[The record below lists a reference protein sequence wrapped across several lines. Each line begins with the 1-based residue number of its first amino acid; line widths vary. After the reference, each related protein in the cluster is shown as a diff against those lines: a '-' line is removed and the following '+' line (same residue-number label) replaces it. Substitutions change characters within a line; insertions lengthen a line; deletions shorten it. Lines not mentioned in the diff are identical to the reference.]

1 MAIKPKKI
9 IATVALTCGLIA
21 AVAPASAYA
30 VTSAELASEL
40 KSVEYQLNS
49 LRDEMSLAAENYNL
63 ANREHEAAVADV
75 AACQQEIDATQKRV
89 DELQNQLATRAVSMY
104 RSGASSY
111 LDVLMGVS
119 SFGDFVSLWD
129 TLIGLNENDAQLVS
143 ENVKARTALEMAKS
157 QLVQRQADAQE
168 QLRLAAE
175 YQAEVE
181 SMTANY
187 NAMYNNLSAELQQ
200 AIAQEQ
206 AASQAAAMQA
216 QADYMSGQ
224 STLVI
229 ENDYGEQVEV
239 TYDSSTGSYVDS
251 SGNTYSGDSDAV
263 ARAYAALGVNYV
275 YGASSADA
283 FDCSGLVSYAI
294 TGEYGHAY
302 VSQDF
307 WGMSEVSDPQPG
319 DVVACSSGHC
329 GLYIGD
335 GKMIEAPYTGAQV
348 TISDVRG
355 KIVRP

>member
-1 MAIKPKKI
+1 MSFKTKSALFMA
-9 IATVALTCGLIA
+9 TALSLGLFVSVSPVDA
-21 AVAPASAYA
+21 LAVS
-30 VTSAELASEL
+30 SAEVQSEMQA
-40 KSVEYQLNS
+40 VEAQLDS

-63 ANREHEAAVADV
+63 ANRQHEDAVANV
-75 AACQQEIDATQKRV
+75 QVCQQQIQATKDRIG
-89 DELQNQLATRAVSMY
+89 ELQGQLGTRATSMY
-104 RSGASSY
+104 RSGAASY

-129 TLIGLNENDAQLVS
+129 TLISLNKSDAELVDATVQAQAALEAAEAQLV
-143 ENVKARTALEMAKS
+143 EKQNEAA
-157 QLVQRQADAQE
+157 E
-168 QLRLAAE
+168 QLQAAAD

-181 SMTANY
+181 SMTARY
-187 NAMYNNLSAELQQ
+187 NAYYDSLSNELQQ
-200 AIAQEQ
+200 ALAEEE
-206 AASQAAAMQA
+206 AAAAAAAAAA
-216 QADYMSGQ
+216 QADYMQ
-224 STLVI
+224 ETLVI
-229 ENDYGEQVEV
+229 ENDEGEEVEV

-263 ARAYAALGVNYV
+263 ARAYSALGVNYQ
-275 YGASSADA
+275 YGASSSSA

-319 DVVACSSGHC
+319 DVVACSPGHC

-335 GKMIEAPYTGAQV
+335 GKMIEAPYTGATV

-355 KIVRP
+355 KVVRP

>member
-1 MAIKPKKI
+1 MVIKPKKI
-9 IATVALTCGLIA
+9 IAAVVLAFGLLA
-21 AVAPASAYA
+21 VVAPASAFA
-30 VTSAELASEL
+30 TTSTELANEL

-63 ANREHEAAVADV
+63 ANREHDAAVADV
-75 AACQQEIDATQKRV
+75 AACQQQIDATQQRV
-89 DELQNQLATRAVSMY
+89 NELQDQLANRAVTMY
-104 RSGASSY
+104 RNGASSY

-119 SFGDFVSLWD
+119 SFGDFISLWD
-129 TLIGLNENDAQLVS
+129 TLIGLNEDDAQLVQ
-143 ENVKARTALEMAKS
+143 ENVQARTALEMAKT
-157 QLVQRQADAQE
+157 QLVQRQQDAQE
-168 QLRLAAE
+168 QLRLAGE

-181 SMTANY
+181 AMTANY

-200 AIAQEQ
+200 ALAQEQ
-206 AASQAAAMQA
+206 AASQQAALAA
-216 QADYMSGQ
+216 QADYMNGNG
-224 STLVI
+224 TLVI
-229 ENDYGEQVEV
+229 ENDYGEEVEV
-239 TYDSSTGSYVDS
+239 TYDSRTGSYVDS

>member
-9 IATVALTCGLIA
+9 VATVALTCGLLA

-30 VTSAELASEL
+30 VTSTELASEL

-49 LRDEMSLAAENYNL
+49 LRDEMGVAAENYNL
-63 ANREHEAAVADV
+63 ANREHAQAVADV
-75 AACQQEIDATQKRV
+75 AACQQEIDTTQKRV

-104 RSGASSY
+104 RNGASSY

-129 TLIGLNENDAQLVS
+129 TLIGLNENDAELVS

-157 QLVQRQADAQE
+157 QLVQRQADAEE
-168 QLRLAAE
+168 QVRLAAE

-181 SMTANY
+181 AMTANY
-187 NAMYNNLSAELQQ
+187 NSMYNNLSAELQQ
-200 AIAQEQ
+200 ALAQEQ

-216 QADYMSGQ
+216 QADYMNQG
-224 STLVI
+224 TLVI
-229 ENDYGEQVEV
+229 ENDYGEEVEV
-239 TYDSSTGSYVDS
+239 TYDSRTGSYVDS

-307 WGMSEVSDPQPG
+307 WGMNEVNDPQPG